1 MARISDMK
9 IWFRLTLAIW
19 FMLTLAWTGM
29 ILWESHTNRETAI
42 AQAKEFSL
50 SMHEAT
56 LAGLTGMM
64 ITGTVGQRDVF
75 LDQIKQLS
83 IIRDLKVIRGD
94 AVTKQF
100 GPGNAKDDIKPDAV
114 EQQVFTTGKEYVE
127 VQADE
132 KGEFL
137 RVVRPALAQ
146 HNYLGK
152 DCLMCHQVEE
162 KTALGLVSMKIS
174 LNNVNAAVA
183 AQRVKSLLAAL
194 VISIPLLTFI
204 YLFIRNFVTHPID
217 KMVSGLRDIASGEGD
232 LTRRLEVK
240 GQDEIGQA
248 SSVFNDMMLKFSGLV
263 RHVGESAGQVSTAAR
278 DLVNGAEK
286 VASSSTQQHAMADKA
301 ADAVEKIVSSI
312 SDIAHSTDQVHVQ
325 SQESE
330 RRSLEGTR
338 SLDKLVGEV
347 EMVENTVRQ
356 IADSVS
362 QFVASME
369 AITGMTREVRDI
381 ADQTNL
387 LALNAAIEAARAGE
401 QGRGFAVV
409 ADEVRKLAE
418 KSAASA
424 SEIDTVTRGLT
435 EQSEAVRHAIDE
447 GLSHI
452 ASSQKSVETVADVLT
467 SAASSVTEVGQGL
480 DTIAAATEEQR
491 RVFTEVAK
499 TIEAIAA
506 MARENNTASD
516 QTAAAAHALQ
526 TLANNLQNAVGRF
539 RT

>member
-1 MARISDMK
+1 MLRISDMK
-9 IWFRLTLAIW
+9 IWLRLTIAIW
-19 FMLTLAWTGM
+19 VMLLLAWTGM
-29 ILWESHTNRETAI
+29 ILWESHTSRETAI
-42 AQAKEFSL
+42 DQAKEFSL
-50 SMHEAT
+50 SMHEST

-64 ITGTVGQRDVF
+64 ITGTVGQREVF

-94 AVTKQF
+94 PVSKQF
-100 GPGNAKDDIKPDAV
+100 GPGNAKDDVKPDEV
-114 EQQVFTTGKEYVE
+114 EQKVLTTGVEFSE

-152 DCLMCHQVEE
+152 DCLMCHQVPE
-162 KTALGLVSMKIS
+162 KTPLGVVSMKIS
-174 LNNVNAAVA
+174 LDNVNAAVSS
-183 AQRVKSLLAAL
+183 QRIKSLSAAL

-204 YLFIRNFVTHPID
+204 YIFIRNFVTNPID
-217 KMVSGLRDIASGEGD
+217 KMVAGLRDIASGEGD
-232 LTRRLEVK
+232 LTRRLDVK

-248 SSVFNDMMLKFSGLV
+248 SSVFNDMMIKFSGLV
-263 RHVGESAGQVSTAAR
+263 RQVGESAGQVSSAAQ
-278 DLVNGAEK
+278 DLVGGAEK
-286 VASSSTQQHAMADKA
+286 VASSSTQQHTMADQA
-301 ADAVEKIVSSI
+301 SDAVDQIVSSI
-312 SDIAHSTDQVHVQ
+312 SEIAHSTEKVNEQ
-325 SQESE
+325 SRESE

-338 SLDKLVGEV
+338 SLGQLVNEV
-347 EMVENTVRQ
+347 GMVETTVRQ

-369 AITGMTREVRDI
+369 AITSMTKEVRDI

-435 EQSEAVRHAIDE
+435 EQSEAVRHSIDD

-467 SAASSVTEVGQGL
+467 AAASSVTEVGKGL

-499 TIEAIAA
+499 TIESIAA
-506 MARENNTASD
+506 MSRENNTASD

-526 TLANNLQNAVGRF
+526 DLATNLQSAVGRF